1 MLRQQHIKEGVI
13 ELAYTQ
19 KIHVEKDN
27 NDINVYLMPYY
38 MAENGV
44 CREMI
49 RLSQVDFEDLKINI
63 DHEIKMIEREDE
75 NKTCPKSDYGCQRSY

>member
-1 MLRQQHIKEGVI
+1 
-13 ELAYTQ
+13 
-19 KIHVEKDN
+19 
-27 NDINVYLMPYY
+27 MPYY

-63 DHEIKMIEREDE
+63 AHEIKIIEREDGINIE
-75 NKTCPKSDYGCQRSY
+75 KNQIMDVK

>member
-1 MLRQQHIKEGVI
+1 MPLSILVPQAVKVLDVEAEHIKEGVI

-49 RLSQVDFEDLKINI
+49 RLSQVDFEDLK
-63 DHEIKMIEREDE
+63 
-75 NKTCPKSDYGCQRSY
+75 